1 MAKRAYQELRTL
13 IALPD
18 PAARKTMRKTL
29 QEEGLLHC
37 REIGELPALV
47 EKITQAD
54 PDLLITQLDDSWD
67 SAGFITRIRHG
78 QTGANPFMVI
88 IALLP
93 KADPVLVGRVIE
105 AGADDLLLPPWIGR
119 AVMERLDNFAYGRKP
134 FLVTHDYVG
143 PERRSFFRE
152 DMPMP
157 ATLQV
162 PNPVQ
167 WLSSG
172 KDDRAAF
179 RKKVEKALEEVNL
192 RKIKSH
198 GTQLRR
204 LADQIVETYATG
216 GHSALLPLAASLL
229 ETAEDL
235 AHRAANTEFAPAIEL
250 TAGLRALCERLLRA
264 DREPRAEEISVLPS
278 LADAVGNALYWH
290 EKDPLPNALTR

>member
-1 MAKRAYQELRTL
+1 MAKRTYHELRTL

-18 PAARKTMRKTL
+18 PAARKALRKSL

-37 REIGELPALV
+37 REIGELPALAD
-47 EKITQAD
+47 KIGQAD

-67 SAGFITRIRHG
+67 SGALIKRIRHG
-78 QTGANPFMVI
+78 ETPANPFMVI

-93 KADPVLVGRVIE
+93 AASPVLVGRVIE
-105 AGADDLLLPPWIGR
+105 AGADDLLLPAWQGR
-119 AVMERLDNFAYGRKP
+119 FVMERLDNFVHGRKP

-152 DMPMP
+152 GEPLP
-157 ATLQV
+157 ATLAV

-179 RKKVEKALEEVNL
+179 RKKVEQALEAVNL

-204 LADQIVETYATG
+204 LADQIVEAFARG
-216 GHSALLPLAASLL
+216 GHAAILPLARSLR
-229 ETAEDL
+229 ESADDL
-235 AHRAANTEFAPAIEL
+235 ARRAANTEFAPAIEL
-250 TAGLRALCERLLRA
+250 TDGLRSLCERLLRE
-264 DREPRAEEISVLPS
+264 DRTPRGEEISVLPS

-290 EKDPLPNALTR
+290 EKDPLPVR